1 MPHQSRLGAVVI
13 DCKCDDL
20 ADHIAFWS
28 AALGLAPAA
37 DQPDPKFVGLAAPG
51 DEVSVILQKVDHD
64 SRVHIDIETDDQ
76 AAEVARL
83 EKLGA
88 KKVAAIK
95 RWTVMEAPSG
105 HRFCIVNPQ
114 RRDFGANANHWKVA

>member
-1 MPHQSRLGAVVI
+1 MSHQSRLGAVVI

-20 ADHIAFWS
+20 AEHIAFWS
-28 AALGLAPAA
+28 EALGLVPAS
-37 DQPDPKFVGLAAPG
+37 DQPDPKYVGLAAPG

-76 AAEVARL
+76 DQEVARL

-88 KKVAAIK
+88 RKVAAIK
-95 RWTVMEAPSG
+95 RWVVMEAPSG

-114 RRDFGANANHWKVA
+114 RREFAGNANHWDDA